1 MSQSASLPRH
11 SSTAKKDFPSSSG
24 EMFQSYF
31 ASPRESSFKKRD
43 LMDARARRIFENTA
57 LACSIDAYPFQAPLS
72 TRSGP
77 VVEMDGDEMT
87 RIIWASIK
95 EKLILPYIKVK

>member
-1 MSQSASLPRH
+1 
-11 SSTAKKDFPSSSG
+11 
-24 EMFQSYF
+24 MFQSYF
-31 ASPRESSFKKRD
+31 ASPRESSYKKRD

-77 VVEMDGDEMT
+77 VVEMDGHRM
-87 RIIWASIK
+87 
-95 EKLILPYIKVK
+95 LM